1 MAINY
6 DKLISDL
13 SFSQAS
19 IINKLEKRKN
29 DVDRYFYITSV
40 FAQNEPISD
49 NEEFKETYKTFYVM
63 RTAGLSQQHFDKYF
77 ELLDEQV
84 NNLERILNELYEI
97 KTLKQQNS
105 LQFSFATKLLH
116 TVNNNLP
123 IYDKQVKITL
133 GLPDPYKYSDN
144 SRYKKT
150 RAILAYYENLKMIY
164 RQLLEKASLKKLIED
179 IRNKFGW
186 TADQISDV
194 KILDFILWVHSQK

>member
-1 MAINY
+1 MATNY
-6 DKLISDL
+6 DKLISNL
-13 SFSQAS
+13 SLSRDS
-19 IINKLEKRKN
+19 IIDKLEKRKN
-29 DVDRYFYITSV
+29 DVDRYFYIASV

-49 NEEFKETYKTFYVM
+49 NEEFKDTYKNFYVM
-63 RTAGLSQQHFDKYF
+63 KTAGLSQQHFDKYF
-77 ELLDEQV
+77 EMLDEQV
-84 NNLERILNELYEI
+84 SNLERILNELYEI

-164 RQLLEKASLKKLIED
+164 RQLLENASVKKLIDD
-179 IRNKFGW
+179 IRKNFGW
-186 TADQISDV
+186 TANQINDV
-194 KILDFILWVHSQK
+194 KILDFVLWVHSQK